1 MKRSLFVLT
10 FIVAV
15 LAGRSAES
23 EARQAART
31 SQAPEWQTIADWFG
45 SGIKQTESFSTGSRE
60 WRIYWRTKNAS
71 SPRAGVLQIF
81 VHRTDTDAVVA
92 TAANVQGAGSDV
104 SYVRAPIGRF
114 YLSIN
119 SANVNWLVRVED
131 KRPIVGPPRPMS
143 PHAQKIEEILNSTAK
158 QERKSEAQFRREQ
171 AILFLDEL
179 IKSKTLVSIADDK
192 RGFHVD
198 GNTWRSVA
206 QEHREVLMLRLAD
219 YRQAETGLSDIA
231 VYDGETGLELASYS
245 PRQGVRFR

>member
-1 MKRSLFVLT
+1 MLTSPLMKRSLFVLT
-10 FIVAV
+10 FFVAV
-15 LAGRSAES
+15 LAGFSAES
-23 EARQAART
+23 EARQAATT

-45 SGIKQTESFSTGSRE
+45 SGIKQTESFSTGSRQ

-71 SPRAGVLQIF
+71 SRRAGVLQIF

-131 KRPIVGPPRPMS
+131 QRPIVGPPRPMS
-143 PHAQKIEEILNSTAK
+143 PHAQKIEDRLNSAAK
-158 QERKSEAQFRREQ
+158 QERKPEAQFRREQ
-171 AILFLDEL
+171 ANLFLDEL
-179 IKSKTLVSIADDK
+179 IKSKTLVSIDDDK
-192 RGFHVD
+192 RGFHID
-198 GNTWRSVA
+198 GNIWRTIA

-219 YRQAETGLSDIA
+219 YRQAETGLLDIA
-231 VYDGETGLELASYS
+231 RL
-245 PRQGVRFR
+245 